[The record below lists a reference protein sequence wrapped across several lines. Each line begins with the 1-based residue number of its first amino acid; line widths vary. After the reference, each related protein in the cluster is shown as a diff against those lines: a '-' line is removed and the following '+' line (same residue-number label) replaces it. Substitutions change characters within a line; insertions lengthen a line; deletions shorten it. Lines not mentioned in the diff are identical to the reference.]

1 MRIVRT
7 ALLLVVCCAVSLGAA
22 SADKP
27 VKVLLIAGDDIGPYH
42 DWRDISEST
51 RDVLVASGRF
61 DVKVSEDP
69 LILESKA
76 ALAKYDVILM
86 TLFTNS
92 DPSITDAAKE
102 NLLSFVEGGKGF
114 IVQHLASASF
124 KDWEQ
129 FGKLCG
135 RKWVM
140 GKSGHGPR
148 SVFQAKIAKKDH
160 PITQGLEDFSIFDEL
175 YSKLQGDEPIEVL
188 VSAYSDFSKA
198 EEPLVFVRP
207 YGKGR
212 VVHNA
217 FGHDFKAIKHPTM
230 QQIICRSTAWA
241 ATGK

>member
-1 MRIVRT
+1 
-7 ALLLVVCCAVSLGAA
+7 
-22 SADKP
+22 
-27 VKVLLIAGDDIGPYH
+27 
-42 DWRDISEST
+42 
-51 RDVLVASGRF
+51 
-61 DVKVSEDP
+61 
-69 LILESKA
+69 
-76 ALAKYDVILM
+76 
-86 TLFTNS
+86 
-92 DPSITDAAKE
+92 
-102 NLLSFVEGGKGF
+102 SFVEGGKGF